1 MIGFEVCTVH
11 AFPIVNTS
19 ISDMS
24 RHAFFSCLSLPL
36 ELHVLCHKASSQ
48 NLARPG
54 VFGQVRQYASI
65 SQVRSCTRAR
75 PSLLSAALASSY
87 QVHHRI
93 TRRLASSSSNA
104 PVTFFDPNLQRQDN
118 RNSPAGCS
126 EKEQNDI
133 EKNWLKAHLRSS
145 SQQDVEVLDKED
157 AEPTAIFAAEDRKA
171 RAARAN
177 AQLTLDDEPP
187 AYNTEGHGPSYRD
200 LVIRCTTFDAEGNIQ
215 KHSEPVA
222 KNALCAQHNLQP
234 RDLRKIDSRIPNVI
248 PTMCVN
254 LSSFEVLV
262 SRTSCRS

>member
-1 MIGFEVCTVH
+1 
-11 AFPIVNTS
+11 
-19 ISDMS
+19 MS
-24 RHAFFSCLSLPL
+24 RHVFLSCLSLPL

-48 NLARPG
+48 NLARTG
-54 VFGQVRQYASI
+54 VIGHIRQYASI
-65 SQVRSCTRAR
+65 SQARRCRRTR
-75 PSLLSAALASSY
+75 PSLLSAVLATRHP
-87 QVHHRI
+87 VHHRI

-118 RNSPAGCS
+118 RNGLAGCS
-126 EKEQNDI
+126 EKEHRDI

-145 SQQDVEVLDKED
+145 SQQNAEVIDTQH
-157 AEPTAIFAAEDRKA
+157 AEPTAIFASEDRKA

-187 AYNTEGHGPSYRD
+187 AYNTEAHGPSYRD

-248 PTMCVN
+248 PTMCVD
-254 LSSFEVLV
+254 LPSLQVLAHH
-262 SRTSCRS
+262 RTAADCCLVVYE